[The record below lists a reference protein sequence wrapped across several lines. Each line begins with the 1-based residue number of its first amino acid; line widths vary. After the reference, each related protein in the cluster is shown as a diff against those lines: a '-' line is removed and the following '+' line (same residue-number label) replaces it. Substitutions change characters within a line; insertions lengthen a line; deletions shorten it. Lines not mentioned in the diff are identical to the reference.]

1 MLARGKP
8 SVVDAGPISIQS
20 CVMHRDRRVIKKDE
34 RTVRPERFYR
44 KLDIFPTNRGR

>member
-1 MLARGKP
+1 MLAGGRP
-8 SVVDAGPISIQS
+8 SIVDAVPTSRQR

-34 RTVRPERFYR
+34 RTVRPKRFYR